1 MFVGKQKYERTVLP
15 RKMKLVQM
23 NLIVLFDYE
32 NKYGI
37 IIKIKMIPR
46 WKKERKDYLRVW

>member
-37 IIKIKMIPR
+37 IRKIKMIPR